1 MAETTLQIAGR
12 QYIVHGRDGDE
23 AHLAHLAKMI
33 EDKVYLAQRSSPGL
47 TEVRALLFAALFMA
61 DELNEMKR
69 TAAGRQEQLALESD
83 DEPAARAIEA
93 LATRIEKL
101 RDGLAARDPDA

>member
-1 MAETTLQIAGR
+1 MAETTLHIAGR

-33 EDKVYLAQRSSPGL
+33 EDKVYLAQRNTQGL

-61 DELNEMKR
+61 DEMNEMKR
-69 TAAGRQEQLALESD
+69 AAAGRQEQLALEAD
-83 DEPAARAIEA
+83 DEPTAQAVEA
-93 LATRIEKL
+93 LAARIEKL
-101 RDGLAARDPDA
+101 RDRLAARAADA